1 MAENTGGIRT
11 LIGYTYDKQSAD
23 NVISGARTLS
33 SELQKVVAAAKQL
46 DVTGGSV
53 GVQKLNNDFDA
64 FSVRVKAA
72 QADLAALRAEIV
84 GVKGDAADFPTF
96 SDKELFDTGGGGRK
110 QGLGSKIRSLP
121 STQIPGLGIGT
132 DAIGNLVRI
141 VEAIPPAAY
150 PAVAAIAALTAGVAI
165 IAKNVPDVTSGIRE
179 ITALDKAYYE
189 ARISGTRESIK
200 ALIEQKQL
208 DQKIAQARVDD
219 LQFVAQG
226 YDIIKQKSGDALGG
240 VLIGITEVAGALGA
254 TNFKDVRDARIAYD
268 QAQEALKKANK
279 ELGLYNGLL
288 DDQTV
293 AVNTAAEAT
302 KKLKEAISDN
312 IIGAISSYAD
322 AQTQVNQ
329 LITSGSQKDLDAKKE
344 SLAATILNAE
354 TQKTALQANIDR
366 YKDNVEAQKPFIDA
380 FKQQDGIYKDAT
392 RTLAAISTAAVEAAV
407 KLNDANDILKK
418 QKEDESKAVQKFN
431 DDIAS
436 LNEKKSQSEID
447 LWTKLTD
454 KQVSIAEK
462 AQDDVQKALDALV
475 AKEQSLRLNLTRS
488 LESDTA
494 KAQFDALQA
503 QIKFNR
509 NEVQEEQKVRDK
521 IADIQKKAAEDEFE
535 LGLSRNFA
543 QLAAS
548 RRQTQQAVAQVN
560 VEAQRARADRLQAFQ
575 DATSDQQAT
584 FIFERQQK
592 LIKYQQDLDDA
603 KAAELAQLKTIEK
616 EKQKQLTAAITAY
629 NREYAAIQQK
639 YAAEIAA
646 QQAGIQNELN
656 AIIAGENGKNAVL
669 EAGAAQ
675 AKRILAGIFDPI
687 GGVPNAGGGTSATP
701 SQNIRGSGLRVGN
714 FPTRSPL
721 FAGAGGGSS
730 TNNSSNLVQNNYFT
744 GVDPQKLLPQIEKRT
759 RDLLADTVVRMNQ
772 R

>member
-1 MAENTGGIRT
+1 LAENTGGIRT
-11 LIGYTYDKQSAD
+11 IIGYTYDKKSAD

-33 SELQKVVAAAKQL
+33 SELQKVVTAAKQL

-110 QGLGSKIRSLP
+110 ASFGAKLRSLP
-121 STQIPGLGIGT
+121 SQQIAGVGT
-132 DAIGNLVRI
+132 DSIANIIRLIEG
-141 VEAIPPAAY
+141 IPPAAY
-150 PAVAAIAALTAGVAI
+150 PAIAAIAALTAGVAI

-189 ARISGTRESIK
+189 ARITGTRESIK
-200 ALIEQKQL
+200 ALIEQKTL

-254 TNFKDVRDARIAYD
+254 SNFKDVRDARIAYD
-268 QAQEALKKANK
+268 TANEALKKANK
-279 ELGLYNGLL
+279 ELGLYTGLL

-329 LITSGSQKDLDAKKE
+329 LITSGSQKDLDSKKAA
-344 SLAATILNAE
+344 LAATILNAE

-462 AQDDVQKALDALV
+462 AQDDVEKALTALE
-475 AKEQSLRLNLTRS
+475 AKEQGLRLNLTRS
-488 LESDTA
+488 LDSQTA

-521 IADIQKKAAEDEFE
+521 IADIQKKASDDEFE

-575 DATSDQQAT
+575 DATSDQQAA

-616 EKQKQLTAAITAY
+616 EKQKQLATAITAY

-646 QQAGIQNELN
+646 RQAGIQNELN

-675 AKRILAGIFDPI
+675 AKRILAGIFDPV
-687 GGVPNAGGGTSATP
+687 GGVPNAGGGGTSATP
-701 SQNIRGSGLRVGN
+701 TPNLRGSGLRVGG
-714 FPTRSPL
+714 FPTRTPL
-721 FAGAGGGSS
+721 FAGAGGGSTS
-730 TNNSSNLVQNNYFT
+730 NSAVNVSIPVT
-744 GVDPQKLLPQIEKRT
+744 VVGADPATIEKTMT
-759 RDLLADTVVRMNQ
+759 RVARNVTADVLERMN
-772 R
+772 RR

>member
-1 MAENTGGIRT
+1 LAENTGGIRT

-33 SELQKVVAAAKQL
+33 SELQKVVTAAKQL

-110 QGLGSKIRSLP
+110 QGLGSRIRSLP
-121 STQIPGLGIGT
+121 STQIPGLGIGS

-150 PAVAAIAALTAGVAI
+150 PAVAAIAALSAGVAI

-268 QAQEALKKANK
+268 QAQESLKKANK
-279 ELGLYNGLL
+279 ELGLYTGLL

-329 LITSGSQKDLDAKKE
+329 LIASGSQKDLDAKKE
-344 SLAATILNAE
+344 ALAATILNAE

-366 YKDNVEAQKPFIDA
+366 YKGNVEAQQPFIDA
-380 FKQQDGIYKDAT
+380 LKQQDTIYKNAT

-454 KQVSIAEK
+454 KQVSIAQK

-535 LGLSRNFA
+535 LGLDRNFA

-575 DATSDQQAT
+575 DATSDQQAA

-603 KAAELAQLKTIEK
+603 KASEQAQLKTIEK

-646 QQAGIQNELN
+646 RQAGIQNELN
-656 AIIAGENGKNAVL
+656 AIIAGEAGKNAVL

-675 AKRILAGIFDPI
+675 AKRILAGIFDPV

-701 SQNIRGSGLRVGN
+701 SQNIRGSGLRVGG
-714 FPTRSPL
+714 FPTRTPL
-721 FAGAGGGSS
+721 FAGAGGGSTS
-730 TNNSSNLVQNNYFT
+730 NSAVNVSIPVT
-744 GVDPQKLLPQIEKRT
+744 VVGGDPATIEKTMT
-759 RDLLADTVVRMNQ
+759 RVARNVVADTVERMN
-772 R
+772 RR